1 MKRILGTRDSGDK
14 NVLIILIGAI
24 HGNEVAGLKAID
36 NIYKEIEDHDLTIKG
51 KIVGIAGN
59 LQAIESNKRFIKQD
73 LNRIWSIDKI
83 NSIIDK
89 DKSLL
94 EYEDL
99 ELFEIHELLESLCKE
114 EFQQKILID
123 LHTTSADNGNFI
135 VLPEKSMD
143 YTLIRSLKLPM
154 IMDLVQYIPGT
165 LLDYMNHKDFI
176 SFAFEGGQIGSDQA
190 VDLMT
195 HGIWE
200 LMYQSGVIKPVH
212 DFKEL
217 LHYEELIGSLHKPLP
232 GQVTVLHRHKISEG
246 DYFHM
251 KPGYKNFHKIENG
264 EILAKDKNGEIR
276 SPFDGLIFMPL
287 YQNIGN
293 DGFFIVQEIA

>member
-1 MKRILGTRDSGDK
+1 MERIIGKHDSGDK
-14 NVLIILIGAI
+14 NVLIVLIGAI

-36 NIYKEIEDHDLTIKG
+36 NIFREIEENNLQIKG
-51 KIVGIAGN
+51 KIVGLAGN
-59 LQAIESNKRFIKQD
+59 LQAIKSKKRFIAHD
-73 LNRIWSIDKI
+73 LNRSWSIDNI
-83 NSIIDK
+83 NSVMDK

-94 EYEDL
+94 EHEDL
-99 ELFEIHELLESLCKE
+99 ELFEVHELLESLSQE

-154 IMDLVQYIPGT
+154 IMDLIRYIPGT

-200 LMYQSGVIKPVH
+200 IMYQAGVIAPKN

-232 GQVTVLHRHKISEG
+232 EQVTVLHRHKISEG

-251 KPGYKNFHKIENG
+251 KPGYKNFHKIEKG
-264 EILAKDKNGEIR
+264 EILAEDKNGKIK

-293 DGFFIVQEIA
+293 DGFFVVKEIA

>member
-1 MKRILGTRDSGDK
+1 MRRILGSHDSGDK
-14 NVLIILIGAI
+14 NVLIVLIGAI
-24 HGNEVAGLKAID
+24 HGNEVAGLKAIR
-36 NIYKEIEDHDLTIKG
+36 NIFNEIEDNDLKIKG
-51 KIVGIAGN
+51 KIVGFAGN
-59 LQAIESNKRFIKQD
+59 LQAIDSKKRFIKHD
-73 LNRIWSIDKI
+73 LNRSWTFDKI
-83 NSIIDK
+83 NAIINQDR
-89 DKSLL
+89 SQL

-99 ELFEIHELLESLCKE
+99 ELFEIHQLLESLDE
-114 EFQQKILID
+114 EAFQQKILID

-135 VLPEKSMD
+135 VLPEKPMD
-143 YTLIRSLKLPM
+143 YSLIRSLKLPM
-154 IMDLVQYIPGT
+154 IMDLVRYIPGT
-165 LLDYMNHKDFI
+165 LLEHMNQKDFI

-190 VDLMT
+190 IDLMT

-200 LMYQSGVIKPVH
+200 LMYQAGVIKPVH

-232 GQVTVLHRHKISEG
+232 QQVTVLHRHKIASG

-251 KPGYKNFHKIENG
+251 KPGYKNFHKIEKG
-264 EILAKDKNGEIR
+264 EILAEDKNGQIK

-293 DGFFIVQEIA
+293 DGFFVVKEIA